1 MQNQDIK
8 EYLART
14 GIVKISRLDTALL
27 EAFGEEEGGR
37 HIERL
42 DELFG
47 RSEER
52 LLYGTGDTIYLHRQE
67 ELVEYLNQNLRMS
80 LLAASFYDRVFFKR
94 AAEYLLKQD
103 SFFAGDIFDMGCGN
117 GILTCFL
124 ALQHPDSSVTGLDLS
139 PGAVRVARELA
150 GKIELQNVR
159 FMPTGETICE
169 HEDAAPQELP
179 GMCDTLFSCR
189 TAHENAAWRPLC
201 EEAGGAALSAK
212 EQERRHGQ
220 YAQVLSALLK
230 PRGYLVSVERY
241 EDDSAYEGLLHAL
254 ERQEIWQV
262 KGTHMQFSCK
272 SGDGTGTFQAAV
284 FQKIP
289 T

>member
-1 MQNQDIK
+1 MVNGVENGGPDNEEAGDYMQNQDIK

-94 AAEYLLKQD
+94 AAEYLLEQD
-103 SFFAGDIFDMGCGN
+103 SFFSGDIFDMGCGN
-117 GILTCFL
+117 GILCHRSGFI
-124 ALQHPDSSVTGLDLS
+124 PGGCPCG
-139 PGAVRVARELA
+139 PGACRKDR
-150 GKIELQNVR
+150 
-159 FMPTGETICE
+159 
-169 HEDAAPQELP
+169 AAK
-179 GMCDTLFSCR
+179 CAFY
-189 TAHENAAWRPLC
+189 AHGRNHLRA
-201 EEAGGAALSAK
+201 
-212 EQERRHGQ
+212 
-220 YAQVLSALLK
+220 
-230 PRGYLVSVERY
+230 
-241 EDDSAYEGLLHAL
+241 
-254 ERQEIWQV
+254 
-262 KGTHMQFSCK
+262 
-272 SGDGTGTFQAAV
+272 
-284 FQKIP
+284 
-289 T
+289 